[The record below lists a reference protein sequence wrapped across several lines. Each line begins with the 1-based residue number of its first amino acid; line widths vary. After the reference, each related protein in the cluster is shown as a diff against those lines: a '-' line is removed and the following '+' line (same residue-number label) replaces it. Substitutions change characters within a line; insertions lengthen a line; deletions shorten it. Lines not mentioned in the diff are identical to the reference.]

1 MSAPVIRRCPDGHFR
16 RVIYDLV
23 AFIADYPEQVLLTG
37 IVQGWCP
44 RCARLFHFIFVLTI
58 SIRCTAL
65 PNNLDTY
72 ALPCTPEHTDKL
84 SAHYSPKV
92 LWVEYGID
100 DDIIVC
106 PFYSDLIFLGLIDF
120 QPFTHDFLC
129 ANIYEM
135 ISPDILHQLIKGI
148 FKDHL
153 VSWVCDYLY
162 QEHSESWANA
172 ILDDINRRYVTLTTQ
187 ELTWYWPP
195 VVSNLQ

>member
-1 MSAPVIRRCPDGHFR
+1 M
-16 RVIYDLV
+16 
-23 AFIADYPEQVLLTG
+23 
-37 IVQGWCP
+37 
-44 RCARLFHFIFVLTI
+44 FHFIFVLTI
-58 SIRCTAL
+58 SIRCTTL

-72 ALPCTPEHTDKL
+72 TLPCTPEHTDKL

-92 LWVEYGID
+92 LWVKYGID

-120 QPFTHDFLC
+120 QPFTHDFLR